1 MWTSGGR
8 VKRIRVDLRL
18 EGTHFLG
25 VVLLFR
31 RGGVVATELRTRY
44 QGKLVPQAPPRLGL
58 GYARD
63 RLGASSP
70 GRRAGS
76 WSASSR

>member
-25 VVLLFR
+25 EWSFFSDG
-31 RGGVVATELRTRY
+31 GGVVATERAH
-44 QGKLVPQAPPRLGL
+44 KLVPQAPPRFGL

-63 RLGASSP
+63 SLGASSP

>member
-31 RGGVVATELRTRY
+31 RGGVVATERAP
-44 QGKLVPQAPPRLGL
+44 KLVPQAPPRLGL

>member
-31 RGGVVATELRTRY
+31 RGGVVATE
-44 QGKLVPQAPPRLGL
+44 
-58 GYARD
+58 
-63 RLGASSP
+63 
-70 GRRAGS
+70 RATK
-76 WSASSR
+76 AN